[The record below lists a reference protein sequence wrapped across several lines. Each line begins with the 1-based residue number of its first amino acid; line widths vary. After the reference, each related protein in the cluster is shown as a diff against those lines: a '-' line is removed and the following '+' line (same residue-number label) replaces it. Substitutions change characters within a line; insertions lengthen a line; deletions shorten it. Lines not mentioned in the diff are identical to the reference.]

1 MALTDTSSS
10 PDHEPH
16 DADTAR
22 HFGGL
27 AHDHRDDPDYLAV
40 SDDLKIAVDL
50 SGHRAPTLTI
60 DALTNYTDP
69 ATIAL
74 EQQIVE
80 FVGGLIDPH
89 GDPDRFEGIDG
100 TDHFTLQVNT
110 ATEQVEL
117 QFEPSSAKVFE
128 NTPAE
133 DFPVQDL
140 VALLTGD
147 TDNPDFFAFDNAV
160 KIAFDHAVK
169 IAFDLTEPDNST
181 VRVEAYT
188 NFRADSDIALEKEV
202 VAFIDSLD
210 GQTDLDPD
218 QISVIDGTDHFVLTV
233 NTTTG
238 AVDLTVED
246 ATRAEFRDVAA
257 EPFPV
262 QELLA
267 LLTGETPDR
276 DHHGDG
282 DCAAH
287 RPEPNGDDA
296 AVPTLDPGTPL
307 MDVAAADVRDDLLS
321 PA

>member
-1 MALTDTSSS
+1 MALSDTSSS
-10 PDHEPH
+10 PDHDPH
-16 DADTAR
+16 DADIAR
-22 HFGGL
+22 HSGGL
-27 AHDHRDDPDYLAV
+27 PHDHRDDPDYLAV

-128 NTPAE
+128 HTPAE

-140 VALLTGD
+140 VALLTGG
-147 TDNPDFFAFDNAV
+147 TDEPDFFAFDNAV
-160 KIAFDHAVK
+160 KIAFD
-169 IAFDLTEPDNST
+169 LTEPGNST

-188 NFRADSDIALEKEV
+188 NFRSASDIALEREV

-218 QISVIDGTDHFVLTV
+218 QISAIDGTDHFVLTV
-233 NTTTG
+233 DTTTG

-246 ATRAEFRDVAA
+246 ATRADFRDVAA

-262 QELLA
+262 QDLLA
-267 LLTGETPDR
+267 LLTGETPDG
-276 DHHGDG
+276 DHHGEG

-287 RPEPNGDDA
+287 RPESNADDA
-296 AVPTLDPGTPL
+296 AVPALDPGTPL
-307 MDVAAADVRDDLLS
+307 MDAAAADVRDDLLS